1 MPNTYPALPQ
11 FVGTKYSPR
20 FNMQERISRN
30 GSVRL
35 RKLAS
40 PKYDI
45 VVVHDLLTQA
55 NRNTLVTFYNA
66 NSTLPILFTAVEDG
80 VQRTMLFA
88 GQGYDIEPRDS
99 GLYKA
104 TVYLREV

>member
-1 MPNTYPALPQ
+1 MNTYPSLPQ
-11 FVGTKYSPR
+11 FVGTKFVPR
-20 FNMQERISRN
+20 FNMQERIARN
-30 GSVRL
+30 GGVRL

-40 PKYDI
+40 PKYDL
-45 VVVHDLLTQA
+45 VVVHDLLTQTQ
-55 NRNTLVTFYNA
+55 RNTLVTFYNA
-66 NSTLPILFTAVEDG
+66 NANLAINFTAVEDG
-80 VQRTMLFA
+80 VVRTMVFA